1 MSGGERERGYGVRK
15 GRTIS
20 VKARL
25 RIAEVSKYCMFI
37 SSQRVLYVHL
47 KSAST
52 VRSSQVS
59 KCCMFISSVADVLV
73 QCRGSSLAVHIPS
86 HEASQ
91 AVQIVSALGQTFV
104 HLVLN
109 EFVVYVTNLMNC
121 ISFNLNL
128 CQSVCMKW

>member
-1 MSGGERERGYGVRK
+1 MEGGERGGYRVGK
-15 GRTIS
+15 EMAIS
-20 VKARL
+20 VKVRL

-37 SSQRVLYVHL
+37 SSV
-47 KSAST
+47 T
-52 VRSSQVS
+52 
-59 KCCMFISSVADVLV
+59 DVLV
-73 QCRGSSLAVHIPS
+73 QCGGSSLAVHIPS

-91 AVQIVSALGQTFV
+91 AVQIVPALGQTFV

-109 EFVVYVTNLMNC
+109 EFVVYVTNLMNY